1 MLRWRTD
8 LRERED
14 ARIIL
19 DMKGK
24 LGLQN
29 YQPNTLR
36 ESLQHYQRLL
46 RHHFDNDRR
55 HKKMDLKRFLETEHG
70 KDWGTPGSKLML
82 LHGRNASSVGTEH
95 CWLSL
100 VAAELAEKLFES
112 GIPVAYE
119 GCSRSSTLELTMSRL
134 VYQLLERDPSL
145 IRRADDF
152 LEIASQLSQKDM
164 GAGKID
170 TLRTALLRIINLHS
184 NSQVYIILNRPELSE
199 GSRAQ
204 CIETML
210 ALVRDTTAQL
220 KVMMVQRSEIWD
232 ANENEKEIYI
242 HGISPDRFQRVSLD
256 QD

>member
-1 MLRWRTD
+1 
-8 LRERED
+8 
-14 ARIIL
+14 
-19 DMKGK
+19 MKEK

-29 YQPNTLR
+29 YQPNTMR
-36 ESLQHYQRLL
+36 ESLQQYQRLL

-55 HKKMDLKRFLETEHG
+55 HKKMDLTRFLETEHG
-70 KDWGTPGSKLML
+70 RDWGTPGSKLML

-100 VAAELAEKLFES
+100 VAVELAEKLVES

-152 LEIASQLSQKDM
+152 LEIASQLSQKNSGVDT
-164 GAGKID
+164 ID
-170 TLRTALLRIINLHS
+170 TLRAALLRTINLHR
-184 NSQVYIILNRPELSE
+184 NGQVYIILNRPELSE

-210 ALVRDTTAQL
+210 ALVRDSTAEL
-220 KVMMVQRSEIWD
+220 KVMVIQRSEIWD
-232 ANENEKEIYI
+232 ANENEREINA
-242 HGISPDRFQRVSLD
+242 HGVSPSQFQRVSLD
-256 QD
+256 QG